1 MRENAVNEAFS
12 KRSNK
17 NSHIYPSEVQLWCGR
32 DFQFNIWS
40 HKHVYKYETAEI
52 GRQLYK
58 EYIDGKINSEQDFLE
73 ALSRWRK

>member
-12 KRSNK
+12 KRPNK
-17 NSHIYPSEVQLWCGR
+17 NSHIYPSEVQLWCAR
-32 DFQFNIWS
+32 DFHFNIWS